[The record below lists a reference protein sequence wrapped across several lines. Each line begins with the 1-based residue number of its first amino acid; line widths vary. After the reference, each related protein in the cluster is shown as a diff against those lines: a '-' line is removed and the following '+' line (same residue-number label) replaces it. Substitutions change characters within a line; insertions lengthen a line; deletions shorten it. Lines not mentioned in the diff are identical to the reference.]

1 MNKRKVLFI
10 VNPISGGIRKDR
22 FVRELSKAIG
32 KSMLQAEIAMTHSA
46 AETMLAAHQAV
57 NAMVDIVVACGG
69 DGTINCIAS
78 QLTDTP
84 TALGI
89 IPMGSGNGFA
99 RALKIPF
106 KLDEALMVLQQGVIR
121 QIDTG
126 MVNENFFINI
136 SGIGFDA
143 HIAGKFHHSKRRGL
157 STYTSLVLKEFSR
170 YKPELYRIQAGE
182 NVVERQSFFTA
193 VCNGSQFGND
203 FTIAP
208 HADMMDGLLELI
220 EVKKPSILQV
230 PKLALNALQRK
241 FDQNELVNVMQG
253 KSFTIEREKE
263 GLVNIDGEPMEMG
276 KRLEF
281 KVSSAALRMVCGN

>member
-22 FVRELSKAIG
+22 FVRELSKAID
-32 KSMLQAEIAMTHSA
+32 KSMLQAEIALTHSA
-46 AETMLAAHQAV
+46 AETMLAAKQAV

-69 DGTINCIAS
+69 DGTINGIAS
-78 QLTDTP
+78 QLSNTP

-99 RALKIPF
+99 RTLKIPF
-106 KLDEALMVLQQGVIR
+106 KLDDALLVVQQGVIR

-126 MVNENFFINI
+126 MVNDNFFINI

-170 YKPELYRIQAGE
+170 YKPELYRIQVGE
-182 NVVERQSFFTA
+182 NVVERKSFFAA

-208 HADMMDGLLELI
+208 QADLMDGALELI
-220 EVKKPSILQV
+220 EVRKPSILQV

-241 FDQNELVNVMQG
+241 FDQNELVNVMHG

-281 KVSSAALRMVCGN
+281 RVSSSALRMVCGN